1 MKDPQLAGEIIYAVA
16 EAVDLPVTVKLRKGW
31 DKAHPNVVE
40 LAQIAEQNGAA
51 AVAVHGRTREEMY
64 SGHAD
69 WDCIRR
75 VKAAVHIPV
84 IGNGDVTDVQS
95 AALLL
100 EQTGCDAIMMG
111 RGAMGN
117 PWLFRQITAYLTDT
131 RVLPEPGIHE
141 RMAVM
146 LRHIDRTIQYKGERT
161 AMMEARH
168 HAAYYTKGL
177 RGGAGFRRRICQMSH
192 FEELAKLAA
201 EIAKENAE

>member
-1 MKDPQLAGEIIYAVA
+1 M
-16 EAVDLPVTVKLRKGW
+16 
-31 DKAHPNVVE
+31 
-40 LAQIAEQNGAA
+40 
-51 AVAVHGRTREEMY
+51 
-64 SGHAD
+64 
-69 WDCIRR
+69 
-75 VKAAVHIPV
+75 
-84 IGNGDVTDVQS
+84 QS

-100 EQTGCDAIMMG
+100 EQTGCDAIMIG

-117 PWLFRQITAYLTDT
+117 PWLFRQINTYLTDT

>member
-1 MKDPQLAGEIIYAVA
+1 MCK
-16 EAVDLPVTVKLRKGW
+16 
-31 DKAHPNVVE
+31 
-40 LAQIAEQNGAA
+40 
-51 AVAVHGRTREEMY
+51 
-64 SGHAD
+64 
-69 WDCIRR
+69 
-75 VKAAVHIPV
+75 
-84 IGNGDVTDVQS
+84 
-95 AALLL
+95 ALLCCWSKPL
-100 EQTGCDAIMMG
+100 RRHYDWTGRHGQSLAVSPIG
-111 RGAMGN
+111 
-117 PWLFRQITAYLTDT
+117 AYLTDT